1 MTHKPQSEKQIYK
14 LLSSQLKKFKN
25 NITESQNTIL
35 KLRGNTHTHAHTHT
49 HIYTSMFL
57 TLETRTMTPYT
68 QNHSSILSQ
77 QMAIKE

>member
-14 LLSSQLKKFKN
+14 LFYSQLKKFKN

-35 KLRGNTHTHAHTHT
+35 KLRGNTHICTHAHMY
-49 HIYTSMFL
+49 ISMFL
-57 TLETRTMTPYT
+57 TLETRTMTPST